1 MEIVVAVS
9 ENDVIG
15 RRNQL
20 PWRLPADLKRF
31 KALTM
36 GHPIL
41 MGRNTYQSIGKALP
55 GRTNIVLSRSTDFA
69 PADCTVVPTLDAARR
84 EAGGD
89 AGLMVIGGGQIY
101 RECIALVSKIHL
113 TLVHTRIEDGDA
125 FFDAWRGAEWRE
137 TYREPHP
144 ADEKNSSAYTFVT
157 LERSVTPGRSA
168 IGGSSA
174 SISRSARA

>member
-41 MGRNTYQSIGKALP
+41 MGRRTYESIGKALP
-55 GRTNIVLSRSTDFA
+55 GRANIVLSRSRSFA
-69 PADCTVVPTLDAARR
+69 PADCTVVSTVDAARR
-84 EAGGD
+84 EAAGGGP
-89 AGLMVIGGGQIY
+89 GLMIIGGAQIY
-101 RECIALVSKIHL
+101 RECIPFVSEIHL

-137 TYREPHP
+137 TYREAHQ
-144 ADEKNSSAYTFVT
+144 ADERNSSAYTFLT
-157 LERSVTPGRSA
+157 LARSG
-168 IGGSSA
+168 IGA
-174 SISRSARA
+174 S